1 MKNVIDIDGGKKK
14 SKARFVIHLTL
25 VILLTRGVIA
35 GSLSL
40 LFLSTLDYIPNLIIN
55 IVVDVL
61 LALFLVFYFLNIFPL
76 VSYYHRLYKG
86 MTSLSIEH
94 RRKMRFV
101 KEDDNK
107 IINNVNFRVLTFS
120 YKEGETEYEEHL
132 FVLDSD
138 VQFDAS
144 VAYKLDTYQNIIVR
158 YQEIAN
164 ATN

>member
-1 MKNVIDIDGGKKK
+1 MKNIIDIDGGRRK

-25 VILLTRGVIA
+25 VIVLTAGVIA
-35 GSLSL
+35 GSLCL

-55 IVVDVL
+55 IVVDIL

-101 KEDDNK
+101 AENDNK
-107 IINNVNFRVLTFS
+107 SISNVNFRVLTFS
-120 YKEGETEYEEHL
+120 HKEGETEYEEHL

-138 VQFDAS
+138 VQFDPS
-144 VAYKLDTYQNIIVR
+144 TSYKLDTYQNIIIR

-164 ATN
+164 ATD

>member
-1 MKNVIDIDGGKKK
+1 MKNIIDIDGGRKK

-25 VILLTRGVIA
+25 VILLTIGVIA

-61 LALFLVFYFLNIFPL
+61 LVLFLVFYFLNIFPL

-120 YKEGETEYEEHL
+120 YKEGEIEYEEHL

-144 VAYKLDTYQNIIVR
+144 TAYKLDTYQNIIVR